1 MAGDRTDQKIE
12 NRIPHEWVSSLES
25 LALAGVVLVIGAAEA
40 GKTTFTAW
48 LANQLHARGLSV
60 GIVDADVGQ
69 SEIGPP
75 ATVGLGAVRGPLA
88 RSGDADTVAVEFVG
102 VTSPGRRPWQVAEAT
117 GRLVQTARPRFD
129 RIVVDTSGFVTGG
142 FAAAVKQRKIA
153 AADPDVVVAV
163 QVRDECEHILR
174 GLAARTRPRVL
185 RLPAVRGGRPRT
197 PAARRRHRETALARY
212 FAGAATIM
220 LDARRIP
227 VRALGGAAVVL
238 DAVATGTLVA
248 LHGATGDTLALGVV
262 EAADPVTATLTVRT
276 SAAAADVATVTVG
289 ETAAGT

>member
-1 MAGDRTDQKIE
+1 M
-12 NRIPHEWVSSLES
+12 
-25 LALAGVVLVIGAAEA
+25 VIGAAGA

-75 ATVGLGAVRGPLA
+75 ATVGLGAVRGLLT
-88 RSGDADTVAVEFVG
+88 RSGDADTVAFEFVG

-129 RIVVDTSGFVTGG
+129 RVVVDTSGFVTGG

-153 AADPDVVVAV
+153 AADPDVVVAI
-163 QVRDECEHILR
+163 QLGAECEHILR
-174 GLAARTRPRVL
+174 GLAARARPRVL

-197 PAARRRHRETALARY
+197 PAVRRRHRETALARY
-212 FAGAATIM
+212 FAGAGTIT
-220 LDARRIP
+220 LDARRVA
-227 VRALGGAAVVL
+227 VRALGGAAVAL
-238 DAVATGTLVA
+238 EALVAGTLVA
-248 LHGATGDTLALGVV
+248 LRGANDDTLGLGVV
-262 EAADPVTATLTVRT
+262 EAADPVAATLAVRT
-276 SAAAADVATVTVG
+276 SATAANVATVTVG
-289 ETAAGT
+289 ETTAGP